1 MPHVRE
7 KRPLQV
13 LILLVLQAMSTFGAL
28 ASFLVVCLDPALFA
42 YGVEAAGAA
51 FVTVV
56 VLMAADWVCSLVV
69 LLLLFFGKRAGFFLS
84 AAGSLL
90 GLLLAFLDFSLSGPL
105 LPAACLL
112 LLLSRPS
119 RRYFR
124 VGAAGRGEAPSP
136 GGPPPARGSAQGAED
151 WDPWDRPDRR

>member
-1 MPHVRE
+1 MRGDWG
-7 KRPLQV
+7 LSQW
-13 LILLVLQAMSTFGAL
+13 LLTFFVYG
-28 ASFLVVCLDPALFA
+28 FLGWVWESC
-42 YGVEAAGAA
+42 
-51 FVTVV
+51 FVSIRSRK
-56 VLMAADWVCSLVV
+56 WVN
-69 LLLLFFGKRAGFFLS
+69 RGF
-84 AAGSLL
+84 
-90 GLLLAFLDFSLSGPL
+90 LSGPL

-136 GGPPPARGSAQGAED
+136 GGPSPARGSAQGAED